1 LQDQLALL
9 RELQAID
16 SAIQAVQVVK
26 QTHPQKMSQ
35 LDGDMER
42 KKSLLDKERA
52 ALEEVLKQRHKQEQS
67 LKMETER
74 LQKSQ
79 DKLLAVKTNKEYQAA
94 LKEIESLK
102 QANNDLETEIL
113 ICMEKADVLSRAL
126 QEKENEHRKLVQE
139 YEDKKKALEEALGK
153 ADVELKRRQVV
164 REERLVKIQPDLLR
178 VYEMLREKRQGL
190 AVVAVQGG
198 LCSGCNINIPPQ
210 QSLEIRRN
218 NSIERC
224 PFCNRILFFEETS
237 VCPGASS
244 DGQ

>member
-1 LQDQLALL
+1 
-9 RELQAID
+9 
-16 SAIQAVQVVK
+16 
-26 QTHPQKMSQ
+26 MSQ
-35 LDGDMER
+35 LDGDVER
-42 KKSLLDKERA
+42 KKSLLEKERV
-52 ALEEVLKQRHKQEQS
+52 ALEELLKQRHKHEQS
-67 LKMETER
+67 LKVETER

-94 LKEIESLK
+94 LKEIENLK

-113 ICMEKADVLSRAL
+113 ICMEKADVLSRTL
-126 QEKENEHRKLVQE
+126 QEKESEHRKLVQE
-139 YEDKKKALEEALGK
+139 YENKKKSLEEALGK
-153 ADVELKRRQVV
+153 ADMELKRQQVV
-164 REERLVKIQPDLLR
+164 REKKLEKIQTDLLR

-190 AVVAVQGG
+190 AVVAVRGG

-224 PFCNRILFFEETS
+224 LFCNRILFFEETS
-237 VCPGASS
+237 LCFGGSS